1 MIPGNEINLNN
12 LMLSKT
18 SIDDFEKLCN
28 LDVLR
33 AQDIKKI
40 HGDMVHANFK

>member
-1 MIPGNEINLNN
+1 
-12 LMLSKT
+12 MLSKT

-40 HGDMVHANFK
+40 HGPC